1 MNKKIV
7 LVVVA
12 LLMVASFAFAED
24 KLIYE
29 ANFDKTDSKKNDW
42 IPVEGDWEIASGMM
56 INNDITNGNTNI
68 YQELEQVGDATF
80 IYEYKVTYDAKG
92 NQWAPA
98 AGIHFMASDAEAA
111 QRGDSYLVFQ
121 DVNEMQ
127 LYRCEA
133 GGITVVKQVPGFPAV
148 VGKTNIIRAE
158 FNTVT
163 GNIKVFLNGDLVIDW
178 TDSDPLFDGLAISLR
193 TNGTVASYDYVKVW
207 VRK

>member
-42 IPVEGDWEIASGMM
+42 IPVVGDWEIASGMM

-92 NQWAPA
+92 SQWAPA
-98 AGIHFMASDAEAA
+98 AGIHIMASDGEGSN
-111 QRGDSYLVFQ
+111 RGDSYLIFQ
-121 DVNEMQ
+121 DFQEMQ
-127 LYRCEA
+127 IYRCEA
-133 GGITVVKQVPGFPAV
+133 NSIPLATRAPGFPAV
-148 VGKTNIIRAE
+148 VGQTNVIRIE
-158 FNTVT
+158 YNTVT
-163 GNIKVFLNGDLVIDW
+163 GNIKVFLNGDQVIDW
-178 TDSDPLFDGLAISLR
+178 TDSDPLLDGLAISLR